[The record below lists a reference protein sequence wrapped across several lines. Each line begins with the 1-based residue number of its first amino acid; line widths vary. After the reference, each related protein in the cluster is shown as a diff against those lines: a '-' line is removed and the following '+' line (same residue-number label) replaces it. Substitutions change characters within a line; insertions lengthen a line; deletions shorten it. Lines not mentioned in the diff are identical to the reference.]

1 MKAFAL
7 AALLLAVFVSSPG
20 SVADPAQ
27 PTEPFTQP
35 DLAWLQAG
43 SSCEGEAGGAE
54 IFVSCPGQTAAQ
66 CCRTARNTYPGFV
79 GVCQGDD
86 EIQCG

>member
-1 MKAFAL
+1 MKTFAL
-7 AALLLAVFVSSPG
+7 AALLLAALVSSPG

-27 PTEPFTQP
+27 LAEPVP
-35 DLAWLQAG
+35 SVDLAWLQAG

-54 IFVSCPGQTAAQ
+54 ILVSCPGQTAAQ
-66 CCRTARNTYPGFV
+66 CCRTARSTYTGFV
-79 GVCQGDD
+79 GVCQGDA